1 MSVFVQVVFPER
13 VGAVLPERRRL
24 SDVVRYYAPAR
35 RDLGWIALLVAAYF
49 SAAVL
54 GYAFQFS
61 GPVAAIMWLPVGVG
75 VAFLY
80 LGGLRLWPGVVIG
93 DLLVNNYSALPIG
106 SAVAQSIGNL
116 LEVVVATVLLLR
128 LCPRDEPIGT
138 LRGVI
143 GMVVAIASGTLL
155 SATIGSVASWLGG
168 VIDAGSLPHVW
179 RTWWLGDFC
188 GALIV
193 IPFALA
199 WSSLP
204 ARPWRVG
211 RILEASLMVSVVIG
225 LSALQLGGPV
235 LLCALVFPALVW
247 AALDFGLRG
256 ATIAITIICVFA
268 IWGTT
273 NDLGP
278 FGVGAMNDRLLE
290 TQLFIATVSLTA
302 LAIAALVAE
311 RARLDEHLRA
321 SRTRLVAASDHAR
334 QRFERDLHDGAQ
346 QGILGLRL
354 KLTLATEMLASDPQE
369 GKRLLATIE
378 RQMDGVLEDLRS
390 LAHGVYPPMLREYG
404 VVSALDSAALRV
416 ASPVAV
422 HGAGVGRYRQATEAA
437 VYFSCLEALQNVVKH
452 AGPDAR
458 AVVRLRQH
466 GDELRFEVVDTGT
479 GFDPRTTRGGDG
491 LTNMRDRVEA
501 VGGTLTVDSW
511 PQNGTAVRGR
521 VPIHPANGALPE
533 RTDQYGGAE

>member
-1 MSVFVQVVFPER
+1 MSGFVQAVFPGR
-13 VGAVLPERRRL
+13 VGVVNTERRTL

-35 RDLGWIALLVAAYF
+35 RDLGWISLLVAAYF
-49 SAAVL
+49 SAAQL

-128 LCPRDEPIGT
+128 LCPRGEPIGT

-143 GMVVAIASGTLL
+143 GMVVAIASGTFL
-155 SATIGSVASWLGG
+155 SATVGSVASWLGG
-168 VIDAGSLPHVW
+168 VIEAGSLPHVW
-179 RTWWLGDFC
+179 RTWWLGDFT

-193 IPFALA
+193 VPLALA

-211 RILEASLMVSVVIG
+211 RMLEACLMVVVVVG
-225 LSALQLGGPV
+225 LSALPLGGPI
-235 LLCALVFPALVW
+235 LLCALVFPALIW

-256 ATIAITIICVFA
+256 ATAAITVICAFA

-278 FGVGAMNDRLLE
+278 FGVGTMNDRLLE
-290 TQLFIATVSLTA
+290 TQLFMATVSLTA

-321 SRTRLVAASDHAR
+321 SRTRLVEASDHAR

-354 KLTLATEMLASDPQE
+354 KLTLATEVLASDVQE
-369 GKRLLATIE
+369 GQRLLATIE
-378 RQMDGVLEDLRS
+378 RQMDGVLEDLRA
-390 LAHGVYPPMLREYG
+390 LAHGVYPPILREYG
-404 VVSALDSAALRV
+404 VVSALESAALRV
-416 ASPVAV
+416 ASPVSV
-422 HGAGVGRYRQATEAA
+422 HGAGVGRHRQATEAA
-437 VYFSCLEALQNVVKH
+437 VYFSCLEALQNVAKH
-452 AGPDAR
+452 AGAGAR
-458 AVVRLRQH
+458 ASVRLREH
-466 GDELRFEVVDTGT
+466 ADELRFEVVDTGT
-479 GFDPRTTRGGDG
+479 GFDPRTTGRGDG
-491 LTNMRDRVEA
+491 LTNMRDRIEA
-501 VGGTLTVDSW
+501 VGGTLMVDSW
-511 PQNGTAVRGR
+511 PQNGTVVRGR
-521 VPIHPANGALPE
+521 VPIHPGH
-533 RTDQYGGAE
+533 RTPA